1 MILLQDLSALEDGNE
16 AVHEAIK
23 AATGFKWFDAA
34 GVTEMLIRFGFF
46 MLVLWFIVYFLYY
59 RKTHR
64 RDYFF
69 TLVLL
74 SVSIFFL
81 IYLLGSVK
89 VKIGFALGLFAI
101 FGVLRYRTETIPVR
115 EMSYMFGVI
124 SLSVINALADSL
136 SIAELLLPNVAIAV
150 LIWLF
155 ETYVL
160 RKNLASKLIL
170 YDRIELIT
178 PERREELL
186 ADLRKRTG
194 LEITKLNIGSV
205 DFLKDTA
212 IIKIE
217 YENDG
222 NGDKQI
228 NDTLKVPKYEW
239 QDVKETTDS
248 KPAVAAV
255 RSFHPDILVSRRCRV
270 GCFGR
275 GLPQVLQEV
284 ERGSRDGIPFAQR
297 FPHRRPRQPGR
308 RRQLQSAAVAQGKC
322 GLHPAHRQQPRG
334 NHLSG
339 RWCELQ

>member
-1 MILLQDLSALEDGNE
+1 MILIQDLTGLEEGVADVAQE
-16 AVHEAIK
+16 VIS
-23 AATGFKWFDAA
+23 TGGSSINWFDVAS
-34 GVTEMLIRFGFF
+34 VTEMLLRFGFF
-46 MLVLWFIVYFLYY
+46 MLMLFFIVYFLYY

-136 SIAELLLPNVAIAV
+136 SVVELLVPNLAIAI
-150 LIWLF
+150 LIWMF
-155 ETYVL
+155 ETFVL
-160 RKNLASKLIL
+160 KGNIASKLIL

-186 ADLRKRTG
+186 EDLHKRTG
-194 LEITKLNIGSV
+194 LNILKVNVGSV

-212 IIKIE
+212 ILKIE
-217 YENDG
+217 YENDSSG
-222 NGDKQI
+222 TSHV
-228 NDTLKVPKYEW
+228 NDTLKIPKYEW
-239 QDVKETTDS
+239 QDVKE
-248 KPAVAAV
+248 
-255 RSFHPDILVSRRCRV
+255 
-270 GCFGR
+270 
-275 GLPQVLQEV
+275 
-284 ERGSRDGIPFAQR
+284 
-297 FPHRRPRQPGR
+297 
-308 RRQLQSAAVAQGKC
+308 
-322 GLHPAHRQQPRG
+322 
-334 NHLSG
+334 NN
-339 RWCELQ
+339 

>member
-1 MILLQDLSALEDGNE
+1 MRLLQDLSALEDGAE
-16 AVHEAIK
+16 SVQEAISS
-23 AATGFKWFDAA
+23 AAGFRWFDAA
-34 GVTEMLIRFGFF
+34 GVTEMMIRFGFF
-46 MLVLWFIVYFLYY
+46 LLVLFIIVYFLYY

-136 SIAELLLPNVAIAV
+136 SFVELLIPNVAITL
-150 LIWLF
+150 LIWFF
-155 ETYVL
+155 EACVL
-160 RKNLASKLIL
+160 RRNLASKLIL

-186 ADLRKRTG
+186 EDLKKRTG
-194 LEITKLNIGSV
+194 LNIYKVNVGAV
-205 DFLKDTA
+205 DFLKDSA

-222 NGDKQI
+222 GWGSHVN
-228 NDTLKVPKYEW
+228 NTLKIPKYEW
-239 QDVKETTDS
+239 QEVKE
-248 KPAVAAV
+248 
-255 RSFHPDILVSRRCRV
+255 
-270 GCFGR
+270 
-275 GLPQVLQEV
+275 
-284 ERGSRDGIPFAQR
+284 
-297 FPHRRPRQPGR
+297 
-308 RRQLQSAAVAQGKC
+308 
-322 GLHPAHRQQPRG
+322 
-334 NHLSG
+334 NN
-339 RWCELQ
+339 

>member
-1 MILLQDLSALEDGNE
+1 MLL
-16 AVHEAIK
+16 
-23 AATGFKWFDAA
+23 
-34 GVTEMLIRFGFF
+34 RFGFF
-46 MLVLWFIVYFLYY
+46 LLVLCFIVYFLYY

-136 SIAELLLPNVAIAV
+136 SFVELLIPNIAIAL
-150 LIWLF
+150 LIWFF
-155 ETYVL
+155 EGCVL
-160 RKNLASKLIL
+160 RRSLASKLIL

-186 ADLRKRTG
+186 EDLHKRTG
-194 LEITKLNIGSV
+194 LNITKVTIGSI

-212 IIKIE
+212 VIKID

-222 NGDKQI
+222 GGGSHI
-228 NDTLKVPKYEW
+228 NNTLKIPKYEW
-239 QDVKETTDS
+239 QDVKE
-248 KPAVAAV
+248 
-255 RSFHPDILVSRRCRV
+255 
-270 GCFGR
+270 
-275 GLPQVLQEV
+275 
-284 ERGSRDGIPFAQR
+284 
-297 FPHRRPRQPGR
+297 
-308 RRQLQSAAVAQGKC
+308 
-322 GLHPAHRQQPRG
+322 
-334 NHLSG
+334 NN
-339 RWCELQ
+339 

>member
-1 MILLQDLSALEDGNE
+1 MRLLQDLSALDDG
-16 AVHEAIK
+16 AGVVHDVVSH
-23 AATGFKWFDAA
+23 AAAGFRWYDAA
-34 GVTEMLIRFGFF
+34 GVSEMLMRFGFF
-46 MLVLWFIVYFLYY
+46 MLVLFFIVYFLYY

-136 SIAELLLPNVAIAV
+136 SFVELLVPNIAIAV

-155 ETYVL
+155 ETFVL
-160 RKNLASKLIL
+160 RASIASKPIL

-186 ADLRKRTG
+186 EDLHKRTG
-194 LEITKLNIGSV
+194 LKITKVNVGSI

-212 IIKIE
+212 ILKIE

-222 NGDKQI
+222 GGASHV
-228 NDTLKVPKYEW
+228 NDTLKIPKYEW
-239 QDVKETTDS
+239 QDVKE
-248 KPAVAAV
+248 
-255 RSFHPDILVSRRCRV
+255 
-270 GCFGR
+270 
-275 GLPQVLQEV
+275 
-284 ERGSRDGIPFAQR
+284 
-297 FPHRRPRQPGR
+297 
-308 RRQLQSAAVAQGKC
+308 
-322 GLHPAHRQQPRG
+322 
-334 NHLSG
+334 NN
-339 RWCELQ
+339 

>member
-1 MILLQDLSALEDGNE
+1 MKLLQDLTALDDGSD
-16 AVHEAIK
+16 AVQEVMK
-23 AATGFKWFDAA
+23 MTTGSFKWFDAA
-34 GVTEMLIRFGFF
+34 GVTEMLMRFGFF

-136 SIAELLLPNVAIAV
+136 SFVELLLPNVAIAV

-155 ETYVL
+155 ETFVL
-160 RKNLASKLIL
+160 RKSIGSKLIL

-178 PERREELL
+178 PDRREELL
-186 ADLRKRTG
+186 DDLRKRTG
-194 LEITKLNIGSV
+194 LNITKLSVGSI

-212 IIKIE
+212 ILKIE
-217 YENDG
+217 YINDG
-222 NGDKQI
+222 SSDSQI
-228 NDTLKVPKYEW
+228 NNTLKIHRDEW
-239 QDVKETTDS
+239 QDVKENS
-248 KPAVAAV
+248 
-255 RSFHPDILVSRRCRV
+255 
-270 GCFGR
+270 
-275 GLPQVLQEV
+275 
-284 ERGSRDGIPFAQR
+284 
-297 FPHRRPRQPGR
+297 
-308 RRQLQSAAVAQGKC
+308 
-322 GLHPAHRQQPRG
+322 
-334 NHLSG
+334 
-339 RWCELQ
+339 

>member
-1 MILLQDLSALEDGNE
+1 MILLQDLGLEDGIAG
-16 AVHEAIK
+16 AVHEVA
-23 AATGFKWFDAA
+23 AATAMDFRWFDAA
-34 GVTEMLIRFGFF
+34 GVSEMLIRFGFF
-46 MLVLWFIVYFLYY
+46 MLVLFIIVYFLYY

-136 SIAELLLPNVAIAV
+136 SFVELLVPNVAIAV

-155 ETYVL
+155 ETFVL
-160 RKNLASKLIL
+160 RANLASKLVL

-186 ADLRKRTG
+186 EDLHKRTG
-194 LEITKLNIGSV
+194 LNITKVKVGSI

-212 IIKIE
+212 ILKIE

-222 NGDKQI
+222 GGGSHVN
-228 NDTLKVPKYEW
+228 NTLKIHRDEW
-239 QDVKETTDS
+239 QEVKE
-248 KPAVAAV
+248 
-255 RSFHPDILVSRRCRV
+255 
-270 GCFGR
+270 
-275 GLPQVLQEV
+275 
-284 ERGSRDGIPFAQR
+284 
-297 FPHRRPRQPGR
+297 
-308 RRQLQSAAVAQGKC
+308 
-322 GLHPAHRQQPRG
+322 
-334 NHLSG
+334 NN
-339 RWCELQ
+339 

>member
-1 MILLQDLSALEDGNE
+1 MILLQDLGLENGLDVVQE
-16 AVHEAIK
+16 AAEK
-23 AATGFKWFDAA
+23 SMGLEWFN
-34 GVTEMLIRFGFF
+34 GPGLVEMLVRFGFF
-46 MLVLWFIVYFLYY
+46 MVMLWFIVYVLYY

-136 SIAELLLPNVAIAV
+136 SVVELLVPNLAIAF

-155 ETYVL
+155 ETFVL
-160 RKNLASKLIL
+160 RANLATKLVL

-186 ADLRKRTG
+186 ADLAKRTG
-194 LEITKLNIGSV
+194 LKIHKVAIGSI
-205 DFLKDTA
+205 DMLKDSA
-212 IIKIE
+212 VIKIE

-222 NGDKQI
+222 GGGSHI
-228 NDTLKVPKYEW
+228 NNTLKIPRYEW
-239 QDVKETTDS
+239 QDVKEN
-248 KPAVAAV
+248 
-255 RSFHPDILVSRRCRV
+255 
-270 GCFGR
+270 G
-275 GLPQVLQEV
+275 
-284 ERGSRDGIPFAQR
+284 
-297 FPHRRPRQPGR
+297 
-308 RRQLQSAAVAQGKC
+308 
-322 GLHPAHRQQPRG
+322 
-334 NHLSG
+334 
-339 RWCELQ
+339 

>member
-1 MILLQDLSALEDGNE
+1 MIRLQDLENELENGAD
-16 AVHEAIK
+16 AVQSTMSTVASD
-23 AATGFKWFDAA
+23 FRWFDAV
-34 GVTEMLIRFGFF
+34 GVSEMLIRFGFF
-46 MLVLWFIVYFLYY
+46 LLVLFVIVYLLYY

-136 SIAELLLPNVAIAV
+136 SIAELLVPNVSIAV

-155 ETYVL
+155 ETFVL
-160 RKNLASKLIL
+160 RASLATKLIL

-186 ADLRKRTG
+186 EDLQKRTG
-194 LEITKLNIGSV
+194 LNITKVNVGSV

-222 NGDKQI
+222 GGGSHV
-228 NDTLKVPKYEW
+228 NDTLKIPKYEW
-239 QDVKETTDS
+239 QEVKE
-248 KPAVAAV
+248 
-255 RSFHPDILVSRRCRV
+255 
-270 GCFGR
+270 
-275 GLPQVLQEV
+275 
-284 ERGSRDGIPFAQR
+284 
-297 FPHRRPRQPGR
+297 
-308 RRQLQSAAVAQGKC
+308 
-322 GLHPAHRQQPRG
+322 
-334 NHLSG
+334 NN
-339 RWCELQ
+339 

>member
-1 MILLQDLSALEDGNE
+1 MILLQDLAELEEGAANVVDNV
-16 AVHEAIK
+16 AVAGYPIN
-23 AATGFKWFDAA
+23 WFDGA
-34 GVTEMLIRFGFF
+34 GVTEMMLRFGFF
-46 MLVLWFIVYFLYY
+46 LLVLFGIVYFLYY

-136 SIAELLLPNVAIAV
+136 SFAELLIPNVAIFL
-150 LIWLF
+150 LIWGF
-155 ETYVL
+155 ETFVL
-160 RKNLASKLIL
+160 RRSLASKLIL

-186 ADLRKRTG
+186 EDLHKRTG
-194 LEITKLNIGSV
+194 LNITKINIGSV

-212 IIKIE
+212 VIKIE

-222 NGDKQI
+222 EGMSHI
-228 NDTLKVPKYEW
+228 NHTLKIPKYEW
-239 QDVKETTDS
+239 QDVKE
-248 KPAVAAV
+248 
-255 RSFHPDILVSRRCRV
+255 
-270 GCFGR
+270 
-275 GLPQVLQEV
+275 
-284 ERGSRDGIPFAQR
+284 
-297 FPHRRPRQPGR
+297 
-308 RRQLQSAAVAQGKC
+308 
-322 GLHPAHRQQPRG
+322 
-334 NHLSG
+334 NN
-339 RWCELQ
+339 

>member
-1 MILLQDLSALEDGNE
+1 MEEGTETVQA
-16 AVHEAIK
+16 AVHH
-23 AATGFKWFDAA
+23 ATHGFRWFDAA
-34 GVTEMLIRFGFF
+34 GVTEMMLRFGFF
-46 MLVLWFIVYFLYY
+46 LLVLFGIVYFLYY

-136 SIAELLLPNVAIAV
+136 SVVELLIPNIAIAL
-150 LIWLF
+150 LIWFF
-155 ETYVL
+155 EACVL
-160 RKNLASKLIL
+160 RRNLASKLIL

-186 ADLRKRTG
+186 EDLHKRTG
-194 LEITKLNIGSV
+194 LNITKVTIGSI

-212 IIKIE
+212 VIKID

-222 NGDKQI
+222 GGGSHI
-228 NDTLKVPKYEW
+228 NNTLKIPKYEW
-239 QDVKETTDS
+239 QDVKE
-248 KPAVAAV
+248 
-255 RSFHPDILVSRRCRV
+255 
-270 GCFGR
+270 
-275 GLPQVLQEV
+275 
-284 ERGSRDGIPFAQR
+284 
-297 FPHRRPRQPGR
+297 
-308 RRQLQSAAVAQGKC
+308 
-322 GLHPAHRQQPRG
+322 
-334 NHLSG
+334 NN
-339 RWCELQ
+339 

>member
-1 MILLQDLSALEDGNE
+1 MRLLQDLSGLEEGVDVVQDVVN
-16 AVHEAIK
+16 K
-23 AATGFKWFDAA
+23 AHGGFRWYDAA
-34 GVTEMLIRFGFF
+34 GVTEMLLRFGFF
-46 MLVLWFIVYFLYY
+46 MLVLFFIVYFLYY

-124 SLSVINALADSL
+124 SLSVINALADAL
-136 SIAELLLPNVAIAV
+136 SFVELLVPNIAIAL
-150 LIWLF
+150 LIWFF
-155 ETYVL
+155 EALVL
-160 RKNLASKLIL
+160 RRNLASKLIL

-186 ADLRKRTG
+186 EDLRKRTG
-194 LEITKLNIGSV
+194 LNIYKLSIGSV

-222 NGDKQI
+222 SGRSHI
-228 NDTLKVPKYEW
+228 NNTLKIHRDEW
-239 QDVKETTDS
+239 QDVKE
-248 KPAVAAV
+248 
-255 RSFHPDILVSRRCRV
+255 
-270 GCFGR
+270 
-275 GLPQVLQEV
+275 
-284 ERGSRDGIPFAQR
+284 
-297 FPHRRPRQPGR
+297 
-308 RRQLQSAAVAQGKC
+308 
-322 GLHPAHRQQPRG
+322 
-334 NHLSG
+334 NN
-339 RWCELQ
+339 

>member
-1 MILLQDLSALEDGNE
+1 MRLLQDLSGLEEGVDVVQDVVN
-16 AVHEAIK
+16 K
-23 AATGFKWFDAA
+23 AHGGFRWYDAA
-34 GVTEMLIRFGFF
+34 GVTEMLLRFGFF
-46 MLVLWFIVYFLYY
+46 MLVLFFIVYFLYY

-124 SLSVINALADSL
+124 SLSVINALADAL
-136 SIAELLLPNVAIAV
+136 SFVELLVPNIAIAL
-150 LIWLF
+150 LIWFF
-155 ETYVL
+155 EALVL
-160 RKNLASKLIL
+160 RRNLASKLIL

-186 ADLRKRTG
+186 EDLRKRTG
-194 LEITKLNIGSV
+194 LNIYKLSIGSV

-222 NGDKQI
+222 SGNSHI
-228 NDTLKVPKYEW
+228 NNTLKIHRDEW
-239 QDVKETTDS
+239 QDVKE
-248 KPAVAAV
+248 
-255 RSFHPDILVSRRCRV
+255 
-270 GCFGR
+270 
-275 GLPQVLQEV
+275 
-284 ERGSRDGIPFAQR
+284 
-297 FPHRRPRQPGR
+297 
-308 RRQLQSAAVAQGKC
+308 
-322 GLHPAHRQQPRG
+322 
-334 NHLSG
+334 NN
-339 RWCELQ
+339 

>member
-1 MILLQDLSALEDGNE
+1 MILLQDLSGLEDGTD
-16 AVHEAIK
+16 AVHDAIH
-23 AATGFKWFDAA
+23 AAVSDFRWFDAS
-34 GVTEMLIRFGFF
+34 GVTEMMIRFGFF
-46 MLVLWFIVYFLYY
+46 LVVLFGIVYFLYY

-124 SLSVINALADSL
+124 SLSVINALADAL
-136 SIAELLLPNVAIAV
+136 SFVELLIPNLAIFL
-150 LIWLF
+150 LIWGF
-155 ETYVL
+155 ETFVL
-160 RKNLASKLIL
+160 RRNLASKLIL

-186 ADLRKRTG
+186 EDLKKRTG
-194 LEITKLNIGSV
+194 LKITKINVGSV

-212 IIKIE
+212 VIKID

-222 NGDKQI
+222 GGASHI
-228 NDTLKVPKYEW
+228 NNTLKIPKYEW
-239 QDVKETTDS
+239 QDIKE
-248 KPAVAAV
+248 
-255 RSFHPDILVSRRCRV
+255 
-270 GCFGR
+270 
-275 GLPQVLQEV
+275 
-284 ERGSRDGIPFAQR
+284 
-297 FPHRRPRQPGR
+297 
-308 RRQLQSAAVAQGKC
+308 
-322 GLHPAHRQQPRG
+322 
-334 NHLSG
+334 NN
-339 RWCELQ
+339 

>member
-1 MILLQDLSALEDGNE
+1 MILLQDLLGLEEGMADV
-16 AVHEAIK
+16 AHEV
-23 AATGFKWFDAA
+23 AATGYQFNWCDGA
-34 GVTEMLIRFGFF
+34 GVAEMVVRFGFF
-46 MLVLWFIVYFLYY
+46 MLMLFFIVYFLYY

-136 SIAELLLPNVAIAV
+136 SVVELLIPNLSIAL

-155 ETYVL
+155 EAFVL
-160 RKNLASKLIL
+160 KGNIVSKLIL
-170 YDRIELIT
+170 YDRIELIS
-178 PERREELL
+178 PERREELFE
-186 ADLRKRTG
+186 DLHKRTG
-194 LEITKLNIGSV
+194 LKIIKVNVGSI

-212 IIKIE
+212 ILKIE

-222 NGDKQI
+222 SGASHVNE
-228 NDTLKVPKYEW
+228 TLKIPKIEW
-239 QDVKETTDS
+239 QDVKET
-248 KPAVAAV
+248 
-255 RSFHPDILVSRRCRV
+255 
-270 GCFGR
+270 
-275 GLPQVLQEV
+275 
-284 ERGSRDGIPFAQR
+284 
-297 FPHRRPRQPGR
+297 
-308 RRQLQSAAVAQGKC
+308 
-322 GLHPAHRQQPRG
+322 
-334 NHLSG
+334 N
-339 RWCELQ
+339 

>member
-1 MILLQDLSALEDGNE
+1 MILLQDLAELEEGATNVVND
-16 AVHEAIK
+16 V
-23 AATGFKWFDAA
+23 AASGYSINWFDGA
-34 GVTEMLIRFGFF
+34 GVTEMMLRFGFF
-46 MLVLWFIVYFLYY
+46 LVVLFGIVYYLYY

-136 SIAELLLPNVAIAV
+136 SFAELLIPNLAIFL
-150 LIWLF
+150 LIWGF
-155 ETYVL
+155 ETLVL
-160 RKNLASKLIL
+160 RRSIASKLIL

-178 PERREELL
+178 PERREDLL
-186 ADLRKRTG
+186 EDLQKRTG
-194 LEITKLNIGSV
+194 LKITKLNIGSV

-212 IIKIE
+212 VIKIE

-222 NGDKQI
+222 EGMSHI
-228 NDTLKVPKYEW
+228 NNTLKIPKYEW
-239 QDVKETTDS
+239 QEVKE
-248 KPAVAAV
+248 
-255 RSFHPDILVSRRCRV
+255 
-270 GCFGR
+270 
-275 GLPQVLQEV
+275 
-284 ERGSRDGIPFAQR
+284 
-297 FPHRRPRQPGR
+297 
-308 RRQLQSAAVAQGKC
+308 
-322 GLHPAHRQQPRG
+322 
-334 NHLSG
+334 NN
-339 RWCELQ
+339 

>member
-1 MILLQDLSALEDGNE
+1 MKLLQDLTALDDGSD
-16 AVHEAIK
+16 AVQEVMK
-23 AATGFKWFDAA
+23 MTTGSFKWFDAA
-34 GVTEMLIRFGFF
+34 GVTEMLMRFGFF

-136 SIAELLLPNVAIAV
+136 SFVELLLPNVAIAV

-155 ETYVL
+155 ETFVL
-160 RKNLASKLIL
+160 RKSIGSKLIL

-178 PERREELL
+178 PDRREELL
-186 ADLRKRTG
+186 DDLRKRTG
-194 LEITKLNIGSV
+194 LNITKLSVGSI

-212 IIKIE
+212 ILKIE
-217 YENDG
+217 YINDG
-222 NGDKQI
+222 SSDSQI
-228 NDTLKVPKYEW
+228 NNTLKIHKDEW
-239 QDVKETTDS
+239 QDVKENS
-248 KPAVAAV
+248 
-255 RSFHPDILVSRRCRV
+255 
-270 GCFGR
+270 
-275 GLPQVLQEV
+275 
-284 ERGSRDGIPFAQR
+284 
-297 FPHRRPRQPGR
+297 
-308 RRQLQSAAVAQGKC
+308 
-322 GLHPAHRQQPRG
+322 
-334 NHLSG
+334 
-339 RWCELQ
+339 

>member
-1 MILLQDLSALEDGNE
+1 MRLLQDLSALEEGTE
-16 AVHEAIK
+16 TVQAAVHH
-23 AATGFKWFDAA
+23 ATHGFRWFDAA
-34 GVTEMLIRFGFF
+34 GVTEMMLRFGFF
-46 MLVLWFIVYFLYY
+46 LLVLFGIVYFLYY

-136 SIAELLLPNVAIAV
+136 SFIELLIPNIAIAL
-150 LIWLF
+150 LIWFF
-155 ETYVL
+155 EACVL
-160 RKNLASKLIL
+160 RRNLASKLIL

-186 ADLRKRTG
+186 EDLHKRTG
-194 LEITKLNIGSV
+194 LNITKVTIGSI

-212 IIKIE
+212 VIKID

-222 NGDKQI
+222 GGGSHI
-228 NDTLKVPKYEW
+228 NNTLKIPKYEW
-239 QDVKETTDS
+239 QDVKE
-248 KPAVAAV
+248 
-255 RSFHPDILVSRRCRV
+255 
-270 GCFGR
+270 
-275 GLPQVLQEV
+275 
-284 ERGSRDGIPFAQR
+284 
-297 FPHRRPRQPGR
+297 
-308 RRQLQSAAVAQGKC
+308 
-322 GLHPAHRQQPRG
+322 
-334 NHLSG
+334 NN
-339 RWCELQ
+339 

>member
-1 MILLQDLSALEDGNE
+1 MILLQDLGLESGIEE
-16 AVHEAIK
+16 AVQGVANN
-23 AATGFKWFDAA
+23 GFNMNWYD
-34 GVTEMLIRFGFF
+34 GPGLVEMLVRFGFF
-46 MLVLWFIVYFLYY
+46 MVVLWFIVHYMYY

-69 TLVLL
+69 TLILL

-136 SIAELLLPNVAIAV
+136 SVAELLVPNVAIAF

-155 ETYVL
+155 ETFVL
-160 RKNLASKLIL
+160 RANLASKLLL

-186 ADLRKRTG
+186 EDLKKRTG
-194 LEITKLNIGSV
+194 LNITKLTVGSI
-205 DFLKDTA
+205 DFLKDSA
-212 IIKIE
+212 VIKIE

-222 NGDKQI
+222 GGGSHI
-228 NDTLKVPKYEW
+228 NNTLKTPRYEW
-239 QDVKETTDS
+239 QEVKEN
-248 KPAVAAV
+248 
-255 RSFHPDILVSRRCRV
+255 
-270 GCFGR
+270 G
-275 GLPQVLQEV
+275 
-284 ERGSRDGIPFAQR
+284 
-297 FPHRRPRQPGR
+297 
-308 RRQLQSAAVAQGKC
+308 
-322 GLHPAHRQQPRG
+322 
-334 NHLSG
+334 
-339 RWCELQ
+339 

>member
-1 MILLQDLSALEDGNE
+1 MLL
-16 AVHEAIK
+16 
-23 AATGFKWFDAA
+23 
-34 GVTEMLIRFGFF
+34 RFGFF
-46 MLVLWFIVYFLYY
+46 LLVLFFIVYFLYY

-136 SIAELLLPNVAIAV
+136 SVVELLIPNIAIAL
-150 LIWLF
+150 LIWFF
-155 ETYVL
+155 EAWVL
-160 RKNLASKLIL
+160 RRNLASKLIL

-186 ADLRKRTG
+186 EDLRKRTG
-194 LEITKLNIGSV
+194 LNITKVTIGSI

-212 IIKIE
+212 VIKID

-222 NGDKQI
+222 GGGSHI
-228 NDTLKVPKYEW
+228 NNTLKIPKYEW
-239 QDVKETTDS
+239 QDVKE
-248 KPAVAAV
+248 
-255 RSFHPDILVSRRCRV
+255 
-270 GCFGR
+270 
-275 GLPQVLQEV
+275 
-284 ERGSRDGIPFAQR
+284 
-297 FPHRRPRQPGR
+297 
-308 RRQLQSAAVAQGKC
+308 
-322 GLHPAHRQQPRG
+322 
-334 NHLSG
+334 NN
-339 RWCELQ
+339 

>member
-1 MILLQDLSALEDGNE
+1 MFLLQDLTGLEDG
-16 AVHEAIK
+16 AADVVHEAVSKGMNFRWI
-23 AATGFKWFDAA
+23 DEA
-34 GVTEMLIRFGFF
+34 GVMEMLIRFGFF
-46 MLVLWFIVYFLYY
+46 MLVLWFIVHFLYY

-69 TLVLL
+69 TLILL

-136 SIAELLLPNVAIAV
+136 SVVELLVPNLAIAF

-155 ETYVL
+155 ETFVL
-160 RKNLASKLIL
+160 RGNLASKLIL

-178 PERREELL
+178 PERREELIE
-186 ADLRKRTG
+186 DLSKRTG
-194 LEITKLNIGSV
+194 LKITKVNVGSI

-212 IIKIE
+212 ILKIE

-222 NGDKQI
+222 GGESHVNK
-228 NDTLKVPKYEW
+228 TLKIPKYEW
-239 QDVKETTDS
+239 QEVKE
-248 KPAVAAV
+248 
-255 RSFHPDILVSRRCRV
+255 
-270 GCFGR
+270 
-275 GLPQVLQEV
+275 
-284 ERGSRDGIPFAQR
+284 
-297 FPHRRPRQPGR
+297 
-308 RRQLQSAAVAQGKC
+308 
-322 GLHPAHRQQPRG
+322 
-334 NHLSG
+334 NN
-339 RWCELQ
+339 

>member
-1 MILLQDLSALEDGNE
+1 MFLLQDLTGLEDG
-16 AVHEAIK
+16 AADVVHEAVSK
-23 AATGFKWFDAA
+23 GMNFKWIDEA
-34 GVTEMLIRFGFF
+34 GVMEMLIRFGFF
-46 MLVLWFIVYFLYY
+46 MLVLWFIVHFLYY

-136 SIAELLLPNVAIAV
+136 SFVELLIPNLAIAL
-150 LIWLF
+150 LIWMF
-155 ETYVL
+155 ETFVL

-186 ADLRKRTG
+186 EDLAKRTG
-194 LEITKLNIGSV
+194 LKITKLNIGSV
-205 DFLKDTA
+205 DFLKDSA

-222 NGDKQI
+222 TADKQI
-228 NDTLKVPKYEW
+228 SDTLKIHRDEW
-239 QDVKETTDS
+239 QDVKEN
-248 KPAVAAV
+248 
-255 RSFHPDILVSRRCRV
+255 
-270 GCFGR
+270 G
-275 GLPQVLQEV
+275 
-284 ERGSRDGIPFAQR
+284 
-297 FPHRRPRQPGR
+297 
-308 RRQLQSAAVAQGKC
+308 
-322 GLHPAHRQQPRG
+322 
-334 NHLSG
+334 
-339 RWCELQ
+339 

>member
-1 MILLQDLSALEDGNE
+1 MILLQDLTGLDDG
-16 AVHEAIK
+16 AVDAIQK
-23 AATGFKWFDAA
+23 AAEFTLYDAA
-34 GVTEMLIRFGFF
+34 GVTEMMIRFGFF
-46 MLVLWFIVYFLYY
+46 MVVLFFIVYFLYY

-69 TLVLL
+69 TLTLL

-136 SIAELLLPNVAIAV
+136 SFVELLLPNVAIAL

-155 ETYVL
+155 EAFIL
-160 RKNLASKLIL
+160 KANLASKLVL

-186 ADLRKRTG
+186 EDLAKRTG
-194 LEITKLNIGSV
+194 LHITKVNVGSV

-212 IIKIE
+212 ILKIE

-222 NGDKQI
+222 GGGSHI
-228 NDTLKVPKYEW
+228 NNTLKIHKDEW
-239 QDVKETTDS
+239 QDVKE
-248 KPAVAAV
+248 
-255 RSFHPDILVSRRCRV
+255 
-270 GCFGR
+270 
-275 GLPQVLQEV
+275 
-284 ERGSRDGIPFAQR
+284 
-297 FPHRRPRQPGR
+297 
-308 RRQLQSAAVAQGKC
+308 
-322 GLHPAHRQQPRG
+322 
-334 NHLSG
+334 NN
-339 RWCELQ
+339 

>member
-1 MILLQDLSALEDGNE
+1 MFLLQDLTGLEDG
-16 AVHEAIK
+16 AADVVHEAVSK
-23 AATGFKWFDAA
+23 GMNFKWIDEA
-34 GVTEMLIRFGFF
+34 GVMEMLIRFGFF
-46 MLVLWFIVYFLYY
+46 MLVLWFIVHFLYY

-136 SIAELLLPNVAIAV
+136 SFVELLIPNLAIAL
-150 LIWLF
+150 LIWMF
-155 ETYVL
+155 ETFVL

-170 YDRIELIT
+170 YDRIELID
-178 PERREELL
+178 PARREELL
-186 ADLRKRTG
+186 ADLTKRTG
-194 LEITKLNIGSV
+194 LNITKLNIGSV
-205 DFLKDTA
+205 DFLKDSA

-222 NGDKQI
+222 TADKQI
-228 NDTLKVPKYEW
+228 SDTLKIHRDEW
-239 QDVKETTDS
+239 QDVKEN
-248 KPAVAAV
+248 
-255 RSFHPDILVSRRCRV
+255 
-270 GCFGR
+270 G
-275 GLPQVLQEV
+275 
-284 ERGSRDGIPFAQR
+284 
-297 FPHRRPRQPGR
+297 
-308 RRQLQSAAVAQGKC
+308 
-322 GLHPAHRQQPRG
+322 
-334 NHLSG
+334 
-339 RWCELQ
+339 

>member
-1 MILLQDLSALEDGNE
+1 MRLLQDLSGLEEGVDVVQDVVN
-16 AVHEAIK
+16 K
-23 AATGFKWFDAA
+23 AHGGFRWYDAA
-34 GVTEMLIRFGFF
+34 GVTEMLLRFGFF
-46 MLVLWFIVYFLYY
+46 MLVLFFIVYFLYY

-136 SIAELLLPNVAIAV
+136 SFVELLVPNVAIAL
-150 LIWLF
+150 LIWFF

-160 RKNLASKLIL
+160 RRNLATKLLL

-186 ADLRKRTG
+186 EDLQKRTG
-194 LEITKLNIGSV
+194 LKITKINIGSI

-222 NGDKQI
+222 GGGSHVN
-228 NDTLKVPKYEW
+228 NTLKIQKDEW
-239 QDVKETTDS
+239 QEVKE
-248 KPAVAAV
+248 
-255 RSFHPDILVSRRCRV
+255 
-270 GCFGR
+270 
-275 GLPQVLQEV
+275 
-284 ERGSRDGIPFAQR
+284 
-297 FPHRRPRQPGR
+297 
-308 RRQLQSAAVAQGKC
+308 
-322 GLHPAHRQQPRG
+322 
-334 NHLSG
+334 NN
-339 RWCELQ
+339 

>member
-1 MILLQDLSALEDGNE
+1 
-16 AVHEAIK
+16 
-23 AATGFKWFDAA
+23 
-34 GVTEMLIRFGFF
+34 MLIRFGFF
-46 MLVLWFIVYFLYY
+46 LLVLFFIVYFLYY

-136 SIAELLLPNVAIAV
+136 SVVELLVPNVAIAL
-150 LIWLF
+150 LIWFF
-155 ETYVL
+155 EALVL
-160 RKNLASKLIL
+160 RRNLASKLVL

-178 PERREELL
+178 PERREELIE
-186 ADLRKRTG
+186 DLRKRTG
-194 LEITKLNIGSV
+194 LNIFKVSIGSV

-212 IIKIE
+212 VIKIE

-222 NGDKQI
+222 GGNSHI
-228 NDTLKVPKYEW
+228 NNTLKIHRDEW
-239 QDVKETTDS
+239 QEVKE
-248 KPAVAAV
+248 
-255 RSFHPDILVSRRCRV
+255 
-270 GCFGR
+270 
-275 GLPQVLQEV
+275 
-284 ERGSRDGIPFAQR
+284 
-297 FPHRRPRQPGR
+297 
-308 RRQLQSAAVAQGKC
+308 
-322 GLHPAHRQQPRG
+322 
-334 NHLSG
+334 NN
-339 RWCELQ
+339 

>member
-1 MILLQDLSALEDGNE
+1 MLLLQDLGLEDGIAG
-16 AVHEAIK
+16 AVHEV
-23 AATGFKWFDAA
+23 ATTTAMDFRWFDAA
-34 GVTEMLIRFGFF
+34 GVSEMLIRFGFF
-46 MLVLWFIVYFLYY
+46 MLVLFIIVYFLYY

-136 SIAELLLPNVAIAV
+136 SFVELLVPNLAIAV

-155 ETYVL
+155 ETFVL
-160 RKNLASKLIL
+160 RANLASKLVL

-186 ADLRKRTG
+186 EDLHKRTG
-194 LEITKLNIGSV
+194 LNITKVKVGSI

-212 IIKIE
+212 ILKIE

-222 NGDKQI
+222 GGGSHVN
-228 NDTLKVPKYEW
+228 NTLKIHRDEW
-239 QDVKETTDS
+239 QEVKE
-248 KPAVAAV
+248 
-255 RSFHPDILVSRRCRV
+255 
-270 GCFGR
+270 
-275 GLPQVLQEV
+275 
-284 ERGSRDGIPFAQR
+284 
-297 FPHRRPRQPGR
+297 
-308 RRQLQSAAVAQGKC
+308 
-322 GLHPAHRQQPRG
+322 
-334 NHLSG
+334 NN
-339 RWCELQ
+339 

>member
-1 MILLQDLSALEDGNE
+1 MILLQELGLENGLAD
-16 AVHEAIK
+16 AVQDVASK
-23 AATGFKWFDAA
+23 GMDFKWYDAA
-34 GVTEMLIRFGFF
+34 GVSEMLIRFGFF
-46 MLVLWFIVYFLYY
+46 MLVLFFIVYFLYY

-136 SIAELLLPNVAIAV
+136 SFVELLLPNVAIAL
-150 LIWLF
+150 LIWMF
-155 ETYVL
+155 ETFVL
-160 RKNLASKLIL
+160 RANLASKLVL

-186 ADLRKRTG
+186 EDLHKRTG
-194 LEITKLNIGSV
+194 LNITKVNVGSI
-205 DFLKDTA
+205 DFLKDSA
-212 IIKIE
+212 ILKIE

-222 NGDKQI
+222 GGGSHVN
-228 NDTLKVPKYEW
+228 NTLKIPKYEW
-239 QDVKETTDS
+239 EEVK
-248 KPAVAAV
+248 
-255 RSFHPDILVSRRCRV
+255 
-270 GCFGR
+270 
-275 GLPQVLQEV
+275 Q
-284 ERGSRDGIPFAQR
+284 
-297 FPHRRPRQPGR
+297 
-308 RRQLQSAAVAQGKC
+308 
-322 GLHPAHRQQPRG
+322 
-334 NHLSG
+334 NN
-339 RWCELQ
+339 

>member
-1 MILLQDLSALEDGNE
+1 
-16 AVHEAIK
+16 
-23 AATGFKWFDAA
+23 
-34 GVTEMLIRFGFF
+34 MLIRFGFF
-46 MLVLWFIVYFLYY
+46 LLVLFFIVYFLYF

-136 SIAELLLPNVAIAV
+136 SFVELLIPNIAIAL
-150 LIWLF
+150 LIWFF
-155 ETYVL
+155 EGCVL
-160 RKNLASKLIL
+160 RRSLASKLIL

-186 ADLRKRTG
+186 EDLHKRTG
-194 LEITKLNIGSV
+194 LNITKVNVGSI

-212 IIKIE
+212 VIKIE

-222 NGDKQI
+222 GGMSHVNT
-228 NDTLKVPKYEW
+228 TLKIPKYEW
-239 QDVKETTDS
+239 QEVKE
-248 KPAVAAV
+248 
-255 RSFHPDILVSRRCRV
+255 
-270 GCFGR
+270 
-275 GLPQVLQEV
+275 
-284 ERGSRDGIPFAQR
+284 
-297 FPHRRPRQPGR
+297 
-308 RRQLQSAAVAQGKC
+308 
-322 GLHPAHRQQPRG
+322 
-334 NHLSG
+334 NN
-339 RWCELQ
+339 